1 MVLVLVLVWILEPLS
16 HRQCRTT
23 DRQFYQITA
32 KSLAHSSTDRQFGQ
46 IINHWHTRRRT
57 DNSAK
62 SLAHSSTDRH
72 FGQIKNHKLSTD
84 GGGGMWYHMAV
95 IHPPMPVGRRANDG
109 RTHILILPPKIRH
122 VGELK
127 KNRVSQFLLTPAIK
141 VVEVSI
147 CRQTLFEYRMI
158 RLFVTSWKLL
168 FSSSFDFLIESLSAG
183 GAGVANDDDYYY
195 LSMTMKF

>member
-1 MVLVLVLVWILEPLS
+1 MTMVLVLVLVWILEPLS

-109 RTHILILPPKIRH
+109 RMSVPER
-122 VGELK
+122 G
-127 KNRVSQFLLTPAIK
+127 NF
-141 VVEVSI
+141 
-147 CRQTLFEYRMI
+147 
-158 RLFVTSWKLL
+158 LFVYRSAPYMNGSPNIYGAVPIYVWAHPFT
-168 FSSSFDFLIESLSAG
+168 FS
-183 GAGVANDDDYYY
+183 
-195 LSMTMKF
+195 